1 MGYDTKAQ
9 LIFQAGW
16 VTSGIIGNV
25 IGALCLDWIGRKPLL
40 TGGLIGCCVCLIVE
54 ATMVGLY
61 AQDGT
66 NGAGLRA
73 GVAATYLFIF
83 LYGLGVDVSHSS
95 EVLRA
100 QGDFN

>member
-1 MGYDTKAQ
+1 
-9 LIFQAGW
+9 
-16 VTSGIIGNV
+16 
-25 IGALCLDWIGRKPLL
+25 
-40 TGGLIGCCVCLIVE
+40 
-54 ATMVGLY
+54 MVGLY